1 MAGLTL
7 PTYVLEYTTK
17 TIDAVLSQS
26 ALEGQEVEIDVYE
39 RSDVNKKHVA
49 LGKRIKGD
57 GDIFRVSV
65 DTGAGS
71 HSDDWSYTILR
82 ESAGRSRKIKR

>member
-17 TIDAVLSQS
+17 TIDAVLSQV
-26 ALEGQEVEIDVYE
+26 ALEGGEVEVDVYE
-39 RSDVNKKHVA
+39 RSDVSKKHVA
-49 LGKRIKGD
+49 SGKRIKGE
-57 GDIFRVSV
+57 GDMFRVSV
-65 DTGAGS
+65 TTAGGA

-82 ESAGRSRKIKR
+82 ESAGRSRKLKK

>member
-17 TIDAVLSQS
+17 TIDAVLSQA
-26 ALEGQEVEIDVYE
+26 ALEGNEVEVDVYE
-39 RSDVNKKHVA
+39 RSDVSKKHVA
-49 LGKRIKGD
+49 LGKRMKGD
-57 GDIFRVSV
+57 GDMFRVSV
-65 DTGAGS
+65 GA

-82 ESAGRSRKIKR
+82 ESAGRSRKLKK